1 MGKKSRIRR
10 YPQKYG
16 RKYASHPYAK
26 AIASLREAGQKTEEN
41 DLLVEQ
47 ESKKAK
53 LAKEELADSIA
64 LEAVEPPVEEK
75 KQVLEKPQEVLEKL
89 IEKAEPVVEV
99 AEEPKKPVASK
110 AKASKARSKTR
121 APSRKKKTAKKET

>member
-26 AIASLREAGQKTEEN
+26 AMASLREAGQKTEEN
-41 DLLVEQ
+41 DLTVGQ
-47 ESKKAK
+47 ESEKAK
-53 LAKEELADSIA
+53 LAKEVLADSVA

-75 KQVLEKPQEVLEKL
+75 AQVLEKPPEVVEKA

-99 AEEPKKPVASK
+99 TEEPKKPTASK
-110 AKASKARSKTR
+110 AKASKPRAKTR
-121 APSRKKKTAKKET
+121 ASSRKKKTVKKET